1 MNNSIHIV
9 LLFQDGSL
17 TVMPASQDVT
27 CRDAASPC
35 TVLSITLVQGRHIV
49 ILRENPSCS
58 KDSPFTAHGSCARI
72 SHFCIL
78 SHNSFWKLGD
88 FLVVKY
94 TNVTDGEK
102 TL

>member
-9 LLFQDGSL
+9 LLFQDGNL
-17 TVMPASQDVT
+17 TVMSASQDVT
-27 CRDAASPC
+27 CSDAGSPC

-49 ILRENPSCS
+49 ALRENPSCF
-58 KDSPFTAHGSCARI
+58 KDSPFNSHGSCARI

-78 SHNSFWKLGD
+78 SHNSFWKLSD

-94 TNVTDGEK
+94 TNVTDGRK
-102 TL
+102 AL